1 MNSIKKRTRKLL
13 AFLLALAML
22 ISMMPTTWA
31 YADDNELVL
40 STNNNNSTITQNDL
54 IGADEV
60 IKVSLNNTN
69 VQHRLYVRLYNEQ
82 TQSYAW
88 PNNIGDISVTTSDPD
103 IANARVLS
111 MTENGGGLRA
121 IEITGNSVGT
131 TTLTVSCGGKTITR
145 TIDVKENLVAGAAI
159 KLKSMLQV
167 DYFPENNELTVESG
181 RYYLF
186 IVPVDNEG
194 NLIRGA
200 EFIGGSTFSLSES
213 SAGIT
218 LSGNFLNAQAE
229 GTATINVTNGSFSG
243 TLNLTITEPKPMC
256 GLQIGGKDDN
266 VSVQDIKDALIKL
279 GIDEDRLGIKNNAVV
294 VESVETT
301 QADLNQYYELYR
313 LSGGTERHADSI
325 ASTVNNLFFDDDSII
340 DGWALNMNGSYY
352 NNGTFFIS
360 LNELPGTEIVED
372 PNRSVTLT
380 LVNINVNINGDGGE
394 VTVPDCYYGT
404 KISLSDY
411 IAENP
416 DDPVTGWQYQVSD
429 GSGGWTTL
437 SPIVN
442 KDQTLVL
449 TEDTRLIARHDT
461 EDHFVRIIVLDD
473 DQDTDVID
481 RFSDGSDHP
490 EMKQSSTNSLLGSH
504 YYPKEWS
511 GEPTVK
517 VLKDSNDEDRDNTY
531 KVTLTEYQNLY
542 DGAYSQED
550 WDALFQFMK
559 DNNLMEADETEFYG
573 VSATQYDW
581 GVAGQDINIEEG
593 YIIEED
599 TPLTITTF
607 FVSFWPQ
614 PMDITPA
621 DVTIYTGGDG
631 YEGAINNNG
640 TSLGTTN
647 GFPEPGF
654 IIEAPDGVADF
665 DPTKATLKYN
675 DGTTVRTWNIVPYDG
690 VKDATHSIYRFEPAE
705 GTDKTPVRMQFT
717 LADGTT
723 VTDDTVNF
731 DELLYEELTMEVYG
745 QGIDAKQVTLEY
757 NSLSYLIDADT
768 GTLTVRGTSENTE
781 TPLVTDPVEEGK
793 AGVEAPED
801 TTYYINDTAV
811 TVADQSGVALLFD
824 DIIENND
831 IDGTSNTDMLIEKA
845 DETIADL
852 GNASNLSGSG
862 TRHYECKY
870 LDLVDTNNG
879 NVWVAAE
886 NGVTV
891 SWPLPEG
898 TNKNTKFE
906 LIHFPELHR
915 EMGVDAVA
923 EDIDQCDTEQVEI
936 TNTGTHIEFDVSRAG
951 FSPFVLV
958 WETRNSTGGGG
969 GDDTPELNTTDH
981 FSYIVGYPEDYRTG
995 EPTEDESLWP
1005 VKPQG
1010 NITRAEVATIFYRLL
1025 TDEAR
1030 TENWTQDNSFT
1041 DVDKDDWFNTPVS
1054 TLSAMGIISGYEDGS
1069 FRPNAPITRAE
1080 FAAIAVRFFEED
1092 SAIYEEG
1099 TFSDIAGGEWFADAV
1114 QAAKEHGIIGGY
1126 PDGSFQPNKN
1136 ISRAEACSIVNRTLD
1151 RIPHED
1157 HLLPVA
1163 EMKNWPD
1170 NIKGAWYYAD
1180 MQEATNGHEY
1190 EWITDNGKNV
1200 ENWTGELPEIDWA
1213 EVERELCE
1221 LHGVPYE
1228 G

>member
-1 MNSIKKRTRKLL
+1 MNTIKFRTRKVL
-13 AFLLALAML
+13 ALLLALAML
-22 ISMMPTTWA
+22 FSMMPTSWA
-31 YADDNELVL
+31 YAADSNLVL

-54 IGADEV
+54 IGADET
-60 IKVSLNNTN
+60 IKVSLNDLS
-69 VQHRLYVRLYNEQ
+69 VKHWLYVRLYDEE
-82 TQSYAW
+82 TQSYTS
-88 PNNIGDISVTTSDPD
+88 PNIDDISVTISKSD
-103 IANARVLS
+103 IAEARVLPI
-111 MTENGGGLRA
+111 TESSFRVV
-121 IEITGNSVGT
+121 EITGKGAGT
-131 TTLTVSCGGKTITR
+131 TTLTVSCGGKNITR
-145 TIDVKENLVAGAAI
+145 TIKVEENLVNSAVI
-159 KLKSMLQV
+159 KVGSMSIEKDSISV
-167 DYFPENNELTVESG
+167 PTG
-181 RYYLF
+181 GYYLF
-186 IVPVDNEG
+186 AYPADAEG
-194 NLIRGA
+194 EVIRGA
-200 EFIGGSTFSLSES
+200 EFTGGSTFNLSES

-218 LSGNFLNAQAE
+218 LSGNYLKAGAE
-229 GTATINVTNGSFSG
+229 GTAVVNVTNGKISG
-243 TLNLTITEPKPMC
+243 TLNVTVAEPKPMS
-256 GLQIGGKDDN
+256 GLQISGKDED
-266 VSVQDIKDALIKL
+266 VSVQDIEDALIAL
-279 GIDEDRLGIKNNAVV
+279 GIEEDRLSIKNNAVI
-294 VESVETT
+294 VESIETT
-301 QADLNQYYELYR
+301 EADLNQYYNLYG
-313 LSGGTERHADSI
+313 LSGTERNAESI
-325 ASTVNNLFFDDDSII
+325 ASTVNKLFFDGGDVI
-340 DGWALNMNGSYY
+340 DGWALNMNGSYFHLASVTD
-352 NNGTFFIS
+352 GTFILS
-360 LNELPGTEIVED
+360 LTALPGAEIEID
-372 PNRSVTLT
+372 ETRPVTLT
-380 LVNINVNINGDGGE
+380 LVNINGDNIE
-394 VTVPDCYYGT
+394 TPISDCYYGT

-411 IAENP
+411 TAEDPN
-416 DDPVTGWQYQVSD
+416 DPVTGWQYQVSD
-429 GSGGWTTL
+429 GTGGWKTL
-437 SPIVN
+437 SSIID
-442 KDQTLVL
+442 KDQTIVL
-449 TEDTRLIARHDT
+449 TENTRLIARHDT
-461 EDHFVRIIVLDD
+461 EAHYVRIIVLDD
-473 DQDTDVID
+473 DQDTGVID
-481 RFSDGSDHP
+481 RFSDGSTHP
-490 EMKQSSTNSLLGSH
+490 EMKQSSTNSLLGPN
-504 YYPKEWS
+504 YFPKKWS
-511 GEPTVK
+511 DEPSVK
-517 VLKDSNDEDRDNTY
+517 VLQDSDGEDRDITY
-531 KVTLTEYQNLY
+531 EVSLTEYQNLY

-559 DNNLMEADETEFYG
+559 DHSLLETNETEFYS
-573 VSATQYDW
+573 VSATQYNH
-581 GVAGQDINIEEG
+581 GLAGQDIAIA
-593 YIIEED
+593 ED
-599 TPLTITTF
+599 KTIAQRAPLTITIF

-614 PMDITPA
+614 PMEITPA

-640 TSLGTTN
+640 VSLGTTS

-654 IIEAPDGVADF
+654 IIEAPVGVANFNPAD
-665 DPTKATLKYN
+665 AELKYN

-690 VKDATHSIYRFEPAE
+690 VENATHNIYRFEPAE

-717 LADGTT
+717 LADETT

-731 DELLYEELTMEVYG
+731 DELLYEKLTMEVYG

-757 NSLSYLIDADT
+757 SGLSYLIDADT

-852 GNASNLSGSG
+852 GNDSNLSGSG

-886 NGVTV
+886 KGVTV

-995 EPTEDESLWP
+995 EPTEDEDLWP

-1025 TDEAR
+1025 KDEVR
-1030 TENWTQDNSFT
+1030 EENWTQSNDYT
-1041 DVDKDDWFNTPVS
+1041 DVSADDWYNTPVS
-1054 TLSAMGIISGYEDGS
+1054 TLGAMGIVVGYEDGS